1 MSDRVIYENRN
12 INDLSYL
19 FMKNQQTDSDFW
31 MQWILAN
38 ATSFCVGLLY
48 FPFIFP
54 FNFFTSLVPGL
65 AQWLILR
72 KQISGLSRWWISTNV
87 VGIIIYGF
95 MGGKLAFNSSSFSN
109 FCYYYTHSS
118 NMCAVFS
125 YSISGFFGGF
135 ITGVQQW
142 FFLRR
147 YVSLSHLQTSWILAN
162 TLGWT
167 LGGFI
172 GSVTLFKTLFT
183 VYFVIGLLAYGL
195 LFGMLNGA
203 ITGVFLIKIIKHNNR
218 SIT

>member
-1 MSDRVIYENRN
+1 MR
-12 INDLSYL
+12 
-19 FMKNQQTDSDFW
+19 NQQIDSDFW
-31 MQWILAN
+31 MHWVLAN
-38 ATSFCVGLLY
+38 ATSFFVGLPC
-48 FPFIFP
+48 FPLMFVTP
-54 FNFFTSLVPGL
+54 FVLVPGL

-72 KQISGLSRWWISTNV
+72 KQISGLSRWWILTNI
-87 VGIIIYGF
+87 VGIIIYGL
-95 MGGKLAFNSSSFSN
+95 MGRELQINSSFSDL
-109 FCYYYTHSS
+109 CYYLNTHSS
-118 NMCAVFS
+118 NMCAVLA

-147 YVSLSHLQTSWILAN
+147 YVSFSDLRTSWILAN
-162 TLGWT
+162 TIGWT

-172 GSVTLFKTLFT
+172 GSITLFKTLFT
-183 VYFVIGLLAYGL
+183 VYFVIGLLAYGF